1 MLESNGPGH
10 TMDNKRTLRKET
22 VEEEEQTHAPIHPIN
37 ILDLREDAGLLC
49 LVAGLVVRVAGLAVS
64 AGFLGQSS

>member
-1 MLESNGPGH
+1 MESNGLRH

-37 ILDLREDAGLLC
+37 FRDLREDAGLLC
-49 LVAGLVVRVAGLAVS
+49 LAAGLVGRVAGLAVS
-64 AGFLGQSS
+64 AELLGQSS